1 MALLTLFRIL
11 QLTLVVLAFVYT
23 GTQCSFDRVSVLA
36 FVGGLGS
43 YLWELVVT
51 SSKNSG

>member
-1 MALLTLFRIL
+1 MALLTSFRIL
-11 QLTLVVLAFVYT
+11 QLALVVLAFIYT
-23 GTQCSFDRVSVLA
+23 GTQCTFDPISVLA

-51 SSKNSG
+51 SKKEL